1 MATAIPAISDE
12 FHRLDDVG
20 WYGSACFLLVG
31 ASSPMWGKL
40 YKYLS
45 ARIVYLASVLIF
57 MVGSIVAAV
66 AQNSPA
72 LIVGRALQGWGCA
85 GTLGGSV
92 LMISYVAEP
101 KLRPMLIGCWMGVFM
116 VSTIVGPLIG
126 GAFTTKV
133 TWRWCFWINLP
144 VGGVVVA
151 MVLFFFRVPK
161 HIKPVPATWKE
172 ILLQLDIPGFTLLL
186 TSLICFTLALQWGGQ
201 SKPWNDGSVVATLVM
216 WLVLTIAFVVLQ
228 WLEGAYAMVPLRLLK
243 PRLTWANAL
252 YGFM

>member
-1 MATAIPAISDE
+1 
-12 FHRLDDVG
+12 
-20 WYGSACFLLVG
+20 
-31 ASSPMWGKL
+31 
-40 YKYLS
+40 
-45 ARIVYLASVLIF
+45 
-57 MVGSIVAAV
+57 MVGSIVAAA

-72 LIVGRALQGWGCA
+72 LIVGRALQGWECA

-101 KLRPMLIGCWMGVFM
+101 KLRPMLIGFWMGVFM

-126 GAFTTKV
+126 GAFTSEV

-151 MVLFFFRVPK
+151 MVLFFFHVPK
-161 HIKPVPATWKE
+161 HIKPVPATWK

-201 SKPWNDGSVVATLVM
+201 SKPWSDGSVIANLVM
-216 WLVLTIAFVVLQ
+216 WLVLTIAFAILQ
-228 WLEGAYAMVPLRLLK
+228 WLEGAYAMVPLRLLRVLCECLLSIR
-243 PRLTWANAL
+243 PSIFCRVPLS
-252 YGFM
+252 